1 MSTQSLDA
9 SNSPLDPAQVTQ
21 VNQLAAQ
28 LSPAQLNWVAGYL
41 TGLGVSGQGAVAS
54 EAAVG
59 DSKLTILYGSQTGNA
74 QGVAAALFEEAKRK
88 NLPAELVSMGDF
100 KPKQLKSTTHLAL
113 LASTHGEGDP
123 PDDAEFLHELL
134 GSKKAP
140 KLDGLK
146 YAVLAFGDTSYEFFC
161 QTGKDFDERLAQCG
175 AERMLDRVDLDVEF
189 EDQAKAWNSRVCDTF
204 APLVG
209 QSRVPAFSQ
218 AGAAV
223 AQPPPSVEYDKNNPY
238 EATLLVGQKITG
250 RNSVKDI
257 RHIEIDLSDS
267 GIRYQPGD
275 ALGVFFKNDP
285 KLVADVLKAL
295 EIDPEEKV
303 GEQTA
308 EEALLESFELTKL
321 HSNFV
326 KQYAE
331 AIDSAALKEIT
342 SDKAALKAYAADRQ
356 LADVVKQNPAQ
367 LEAGAFFSL
376 LRKLTPRLY
385 SIASSK
391 AEVDEEVHLTVAVVE
406 YEAHGETHL
415 GGASGYLCRRLQ
427 DGGTVKVFVKGNDNF
442 RLPADP
448 SAPIIMIGPGT
459 GIAPFRAFLQE
470 RVANGV
476 DGDSWLFFGA
486 PNFTE
491 DFLYQTELQDY
502 FKRGQLKRLDL
513 AFSRDQDY
521 KIYVQDRLRERS
533 EELWEW
539 IERGAHIYVCGDAT
553 RMAKDVQDALLAIF
567 QERGKLSPEK
577 ASEFLK
583 QLRRD
588 KRYQRDVY

>member
-1 MSTQSLDA
+1 MSTQSIDA
-9 SNSPLDPAQVTQ
+9 SNSPLDPAQVRQ
-21 VNQLAAQ
+21 INQLAAQ
-28 LSPAQLNWVAGYL
+28 LSQAQLTWVAGYM
-41 TGLGVSGQGAVAS
+41 TGLSASEQGAAIP
-54 EAAVG
+54 AAAG
-59 DSKLTILYGSQTGNA
+59 DDGKLTILYGSQTGNA
-74 QGVAAALFEEAKRK
+74 KGVAAALLEEAKAK

-100 KPKQLKSTTHLAL
+100 KPKRLKSTTHLAL

-123 PDDAEFLHELL
+123 ADDAEILHELL

-146 YAVLAFGDTSYEFFC
+146 YAVLSFGDTSYEFFC
-161 QTGKDFDERLAQCG
+161 QTGKDFDERLAKCG
-175 AERMLDRVDLDVEF
+175 AERILDRVDLDVEF

-204 APLVG
+204 GPLLE
-209 QSRVPAFSQ
+209 QSRFSAFSQ
-218 AGAAV
+218 VGAV
-223 AQPPPSVEYDKNNPY
+223 AQQSSVEYDKNDPF

-257 RHIEIDLSDS
+257 RHIEIDLSES

-275 ALGVFFKNDP
+275 ALGAFFKNDP
-285 KLVADVLKAL
+285 ELVADVLKAL
-295 EIDPEEKV
+295 EIDPEETV
-303 GEQTA
+303 GERTA
-308 EEALLESFELTKL
+308 REALLENFELTKL
-321 HSNFV
+321 HSTFV

-331 AIDSAALKEIT
+331 AIGNDELIKVAGDKATLKEYT
-342 SDKAALKAYAADRQ
+342 SDRQ
-356 LADVVKQNPAQ
+356 LADVVKQNPAK
-367 LEAGAFFSL
+367 LEAETFLSL

-385 SIASSK
+385 SIASSQ

-427 DGGTVKVFVKGNDNF
+427 EGAPVKVFVKGNDNF
-442 RLPADP
+442 RLPDDP
-448 SAPIIMIGPGT
+448 EAPIIMIGPGT

-470 RVANGV
+470 RAANDV

-502 FKRGQLKRLDL
+502 FKKGQLKRLDL

-533 EELWEW
+533 EELWRW

-567 QERGKLSPEK
+567 EEQGQLSSK
-577 ASEFLK
+577 QASEFLK

>member
-1 MSTQSLDA
+1 
-9 SNSPLDPAQVTQ
+9 
-21 VNQLAAQ
+21 
-28 LSPAQLNWVAGYL
+28 
-41 TGLGVSGQGAVAS
+41 
-54 EAAVG
+54 
-59 DSKLTILYGSQTGNA
+59 
-74 QGVAAALFEEAKRK
+74 
-88 NLPAELVSMGDF
+88 MG
-100 KPKQLKSTTHLAL
+100 
-113 LASTHGEGDP
+113 
-123 PDDAEFLHELL
+123 
-134 GSKKAP
+134 
-140 KLDGLK
+140 
-146 YAVLAFGDTSYEFFC
+146 
-161 QTGKDFDERLAQCG
+161 
-175 AERMLDRVDLDVEF
+175 
-189 EDQAKAWNSRVCDTF
+189 
-204 APLVG
+204 
-209 QSRVPAFSQ
+209 
-218 AGAAV
+218 AV
-223 AQPPPSVEYDKNNPY
+223 AQPIGVDYDKNHPF
-238 EATLLVGQKITG
+238 EAALLVGQKITG
-250 RNSVKDI
+250 RHSVKDI
-257 RHIEIDLSDS
+257 RHIEIDLSGS

-285 KLVADVLKAL
+285 ELVADVLKAL
-295 EIDPEEKV
+295 EIDPDEKL
-303 GEQTA
+303 GDEHTA
-308 EEALLESFELTKL
+308 REALLEDFELTKL

-331 AIDSAALKEIT
+331 AIDSAALKEIAAE
-342 SDKAALKAYAADRQ
+342 KAALKAYAADRQ
-356 LADVVKQNPAQ
+356 LADVVKQNPAK
-367 LEAGAFFSL
+367 LRAETFFSL

-385 SIASSK
+385 SIASSQ

-427 DGGTVKVFVKGNDNF
+427 EGDPVKVFLKGNDNF
-442 RLPADP
+442 RLPADAN
-448 SAPIIMIGPGT
+448 APIIMIGPGT

-470 RVANGV
+470 RAASGA

-502 FKRGQLKRLDL
+502 LKKGQLKRLDL

-521 KIYVQDRLRERS
+521 KIYVQDRLRERA
-533 EELWEW
+533 EELWQW

-567 QERGKLSPEK
+567 EERGKLSSEQ

>member
-21 VNQLAAQ
+21 INQLASQ
-28 LSPAQLNWVAGYL
+28 LSPAQLTWVAGYL
-41 TGLGVSGQGAVAS
+41 TGLSASGQGAAAS
-54 EAAVG
+54 EAAG
-59 DSKLTILYGSQTGNA
+59 GESTLTILYGSQTGNA
-74 QGVAAALFEEAKRK
+74 KGVATALFEEAKRK
-88 NLPAELVSMGDF
+88 NVPAELVSMGDF
-100 KPKQLKSTTHLAL
+100 KPKQLKATTHLAL

-123 PDDAEFLHELL
+123 PDDAEILHELL

-161 QTGKDFDERLAQCG
+161 QTGKDFDERLAKCG

-189 EDQAKAWNSRVCDTF
+189 EAQAKDWSSRVCDTF
-204 APLVG
+204 GPLLG

-218 AGAAV
+218 MSAV
-223 AQPPPSVEYDKNNPY
+223 AQPTNVDYDKNNPF
-238 EATLLVGQKITG
+238 EATLLVGNKITG

-285 KLVADVLKAL
+285 ELVADVLKAL
-295 EIDPEEKV
+295 EIDPDEKL
-303 GEQTA
+303 GDEHTPR
-308 EEALLESFELTKL
+308 EALLEDFELTKL

-331 AIDSAALKEIT
+331 AIDSAALKEIAA
-342 SDKAALKAYAADRQ
+342 DKAALKAYAADRQ
-356 LADVVKQNPAQ
+356 LADVVKQNPSK
-367 LEAGAFFSL
+367 LEAETFFSL

-385 SIASSK
+385 SIASSQ

-427 DGGTVKVFVKGNDNF
+427 EGDPVKVFPKGNDNF

-448 SAPIIMIGPGT
+448 GVPVIMIGPGT

-470 RVANGV
+470 RAANGA

-502 FKRGQLKRLDL
+502 LKKGQLKRLDL

-521 KIYVQDRLRERS
+521 KIYVQDRLRERA
-533 EELWEW
+533 EELWQW

-567 QERGKLSPEK
+567 EERGKLSSEQ

>member
-9 SNSPLDPAQVTQ
+9 SNSPLDPAQATQ
-21 VNQLAAQ
+21 VNQLATQLSQAQ
-28 LSPAQLNWVAGYL
+28 LTWVAGYL
-41 TGLGVSGQGAVAS
+41 TGLSASGQGAAIS
-54 EAAVG
+54 AAG
-59 DSKLTILYGSQTGNA
+59 DDGKLTILYGSQTGNA
-74 QGVAAALFEEAKRK
+74 KGVAAALLEEAKAK

-123 PDDAEFLHELL
+123 PDDAEILHELL

-146 YAVLAFGDTSYEFFC
+146 YAVLSFGDTSYEFFC
-161 QTGKDFDERLAQCG
+161 QTGKDFDERLAKCG
-175 AERMLDRVDLDVEF
+175 AERILDRVDLDVEF

-204 APLVG
+204 GPLLE
-209 QSRVPAFSQ
+209 QSRVSTFSQ
-218 AGAAV
+218 VGAV
-223 AQPPPSVEYDKNNPY
+223 AQPSSVEYDKNDPF

-257 RHIEIDLSDS
+257 RHIEIDLSES

-285 KLVADVLKAL
+285 ELVADVLRAL
-295 EIDPEEKV
+295 EIDPEERV
-303 GEQTA
+303 GERTA
-308 EEALLESFELTKL
+308 REALLENFELTKL
-321 HSNFV
+321 HSTFV

-331 AIDSAALKEIT
+331 AIGSDELIKVAGDKATLKEYT
-342 SDKAALKAYAADRQ
+342 SDRQ
-356 LADVVKQNPAQ
+356 LADVVKQNPAK
-367 LEAGAFFSL
+367 LEAETFFSL

-385 SIASSK
+385 SIASSQ

-406 YEAHGETHL
+406 YEAHGESHL

-427 DGGTVKVFVKGNDNF
+427 EGDPVKVFVKGNDNF

-448 SAPIIMIGPGT
+448 EAPIIMIGPGT

-470 RVANGV
+470 RVANDV

-502 FKRGQLKRLDL
+502 FKKGQLKRLDL

-533 EELWEW
+533 EELWRW

-567 QERGKLSPEK
+567 EEQGQLSSEQ

>member
-1 MSTQSLDA
+1 
-9 SNSPLDPAQVTQ
+9 
-21 VNQLAAQ
+21 
-28 LSPAQLNWVAGYL
+28 
-41 TGLGVSGQGAVAS
+41 
-54 EAAVG
+54 
-59 DSKLTILYGSQTGNA
+59 
-74 QGVAAALFEEAKRK
+74 
-88 NLPAELVSMGDF
+88 MGDF

-123 PDDAEFLHELL
+123 PDDAEILHELL

-146 YAVLAFGDTSYEFFC
+146 YAVLSFGDTSYEFFC
-161 QTGKDFDERLAQCG
+161 QTGKDFDERLAKCG
-175 AERMLDRVDLDVEF
+175 AERILDRVDLDVEF

-204 APLVG
+204 GPLLE
-209 QSRVPAFSQ
+209 QSRVSTFSQ
-218 AGAAV
+218 VGAV
-223 AQPPPSVEYDKNNPY
+223 AQPSSVEYDKNDPF

-257 RHIEIDLSDS
+257 RHIEIDLSES

-285 KLVADVLKAL
+285 ELVADVLRAL
-295 EIDPEEKV
+295 EIDPEERV
-303 GEQTA
+303 GERTA
-308 EEALLESFELTKL
+308 REALLENFELTKL
-321 HSNFV
+321 HSTFV

-331 AIDSAALKEIT
+331 AIGSDELIKVAGDKATLKEYT
-342 SDKAALKAYAADRQ
+342 SDRQ
-356 LADVVKQNPAQ
+356 LADVVKQNPAK
-367 LEAGAFFSL
+367 LEAETFFSL

-385 SIASSK
+385 SIASSQ

-406 YEAHGETHL
+406 YEAHGESHL

-427 DGGTVKVFVKGNDNF
+427 EGDPVKVFVKGNDNF

-448 SAPIIMIGPGT
+448 EAPIIMIGPGT

-470 RVANGV
+470 RVANDV

-502 FKRGQLKRLDL
+502 FKKGQLKRLDL

-533 EELWEW
+533 EELWRW

-567 QERGKLSPEK
+567 EEQGQLSSEQ

>member
-9 SNSPLDPAQVTQ
+9 SNSPLDPAQATQ
-21 VNQLAAQ
+21 VNQLATQLSQAQ
-28 LSPAQLNWVAGYL
+28 LTWVAGYL
-41 TGLGVSGQGAVAS
+41 TGLSASGQGAAIS
-54 EAAVG
+54 AAG
-59 DSKLTILYGSQTGNA
+59 DDGKLTILYGSQTGNA
-74 QGVAAALFEEAKRK
+74 KGVAAALLEEAKAK

-123 PDDAEFLHELL
+123 PDDAEILHELL

-146 YAVLAFGDTSYEFFC
+146 YAVLSFGDTSYEFFC
-161 QTGKDFDERLAQCG
+161 QTGKDFDERLAKCG
-175 AERMLDRVDLDVEF
+175 AERILDRVDLDVEF

-204 APLVG
+204 GPLLE
-209 QSRVPAFSQ
+209 QSRVSTFSQ
-218 AGAAV
+218 VGAV
-223 AQPPPSVEYDKNNPY
+223 AQPSSVEYDKNDPF

-257 RHIEIDLSDS
+257 RHIEIDLSES

-275 ALGVFFKNDP
+275 ALGLFFKNDP
-285 KLVADVLKAL
+285 ELVADVLRAL
-295 EIDPEEKV
+295 EIDPEERV
-303 GEQTA
+303 GERTA
-308 EEALLESFELTKL
+308 REALLENFELTKL
-321 HSNFV
+321 HSTFV

-331 AIDSAALKEIT
+331 AIGSDELIKVAGDKATLKEYT
-342 SDKAALKAYAADRQ
+342 SDRQ
-356 LADVVKQNPAQ
+356 LADVVKQNPAK
-367 LEAGAFFSL
+367 LEAETFFSL

-385 SIASSK
+385 SIASSQ

-406 YEAHGETHL
+406 YEAHGESHL

-427 DGGTVKVFVKGNDNF
+427 EGDPVKVFVKGNDNF

-448 SAPIIMIGPGT
+448 EAPIIMIGPGT

-470 RVANGV
+470 RVANDV

-502 FKRGQLKRLDL
+502 FKKGQLKRLDL

-533 EELWEW
+533 EELWRW

-567 QERGKLSPEK
+567 EEQGQLSSEQ